1 MFGKPQRYNLTK
13 ELWQEINYLAE
24 DLSIIIK
31 PPKKG
36 LCVVI
41 WNREDY
47 LAKDYRQVSDHST
60 YTDIKKI
67 KNFCLTLLKK
77 VTQFLRD
84 CTIKN
89 LPQKRVEI
97 LFIYL
102 LESLLSRQNVYP
114 TQNSQKI
121 T

>member
-13 ELWQEINYLAE
+13 ELWQETNYLAE

-31 PPKKG
+31 PPNKD

-41 WNREDY
+41 WDQYDY
-47 LAKDYRQVSDHST
+47 LAKDYRQLSDQST

-89 LPQKRVEI
+89 LSQKRVET

-114 TQNSQKI
+114 TQNS
-121 T
+121 